1 MIDEPRVGIFVG
13 SRVAESDILILQG
26 ITTYTRSGGAWRF
39 TYSEAG
45 AAMPI
50 VSEADLN
57 DWHGDGLLTL
67 IPHHP
72 VVTKKL
78 AEGVPVVSMSYQPTD
93 MPYQVLVKRRVCG
106 VLGAQHLLDQG
117 YRSFAL
123 LFDTRT
129 PSCEV
134 DIGYLE
140 TLQTKGFSP
149 TIERI
154 PQEITS
160 PPEIRT
166 WCASWLRSL
175 KEPVGIMTA
184 LETLGCELLTICEEL
199 ELNVP
204 NDLGILGVAAG
215 QISCDSRP
223 VGLSRVKID
232 LKQVGYEAA
241 RMMDQLLKGETPA
254 QNPHWII
261 PDTVVLREST
271 NRQHPEDNIVNKALH
286 YIQMNADKNICVED
300 VVQNVK
306 VSRSTLKTRFRN
318 QLDRTITEAIRA
330 AHIERAK
337 LLLRT
342 TDLGIGR
349 IAPACGFSEPSRL
362 SEAFKRETGMTPI
375 EFRRQAEERH

>member
-1 MIDEPRVGIFVG
+1 MIDKPRIGIFVG
-13 SRVAESDILILQG
+13 TRVAESDILILQG
-26 ITTYTRSGGAWRF
+26 ITAYTRSGGVWRF

-57 DWHGDGLLTL
+57 DWQGDGLLTL
-67 IPHHP
+67 IPGHP
-72 VVTKKL
+72 LVRQKL
-78 AEGVPVVSMSYQPTD
+78 AEGIPVVSMSYQPTD
-93 MPYQVLVKRRVCG
+93 LPYQVLVTRRMCG
-106 VLGAQHLLDQG
+106 VLGAQHLLNQG

-123 LFDTRT
+123 LFDTKT

-134 DIGYLE
+134 DSGYLN
-140 TLQTKGFSP
+140 TLQTQGFTP

-154 PQEITS
+154 PKEITS
-160 PPEIRT
+160 PKEIRA
-166 WCASWLRSL
+166 WCANWLRSL

-184 LETLGCELLTICEEL
+184 QEILGCELLAICEEL

-204 NDLGILGVAAG
+204 NDVGILGVAAG

-223 VGLSRVKID
+223 IGLSRVKID
-232 LKQVGYEAA
+232 LKTVGYEAA
-241 RMMDQLLKGETPA
+241 RMMDQLLNGETPA
-254 QNPHWII
+254 QNPHWIV

-300 VVQNVK
+300 VVQYVR
-306 VSRSTLKTRFRN
+306 VSRSTLKTRFRK
-318 QLDRTITEAIRA
+318 QLDRTITESIRA
-330 AHIERAK
+330 SHIERAK

-349 IAPACGFSEPSRL
+349 IAPACGFTEPSRL
-362 SEAFKRETGMTPI
+362 SEAFKRETGITPL
-375 EFRRQAEERH
+375 EFRQQKTKP